1 LIHREDSL
9 PTIDAA
15 LVRRLIDIQFP
26 QWSGLPV
33 TPIVPGGWDNR
44 SFRLGDDKVVRLP
57 SNGAYSSHPEKEHRW
72 LSRLAPSLPCPIPI
86 PVALGEP
93 ARDYPWRWVIHR
105 WVQGE
110 VAAPTE
116 IAESRPFADDLAD
129 FLLALQ
135 RIESAGG
142 PPPGVKNFHR
152 GGHLSNYDGE
162 LREAIRLLGPRID
175 GSMITRHWEAAL
187 DSEWS
192 HPPVWT
198 HGDIAIGGFRW
209 MQRRGAAHAPGRC
222 GRESS
227 SPRDA
232 RRQARPSGRIRGA

>member
-1 LIHREDSL
+1 
-9 PTIDAA
+9 
-15 LVRRLIDIQFP
+15 
-26 QWSGLPV
+26 
-33 TPIVPGGWDNR
+33 
-44 SFRLGDDKVVRLP
+44 
-57 SNGAYSSHPEKEHRW
+57 
-72 LSRLAPSLPCPIPI
+72 
-86 PVALGEP
+86 
-93 ARDYPWRWVIHR
+93 VIHR
-105 WVQGE
+105 WVLGE

-198 HGDIAIGGFRW
+198 HGDIAIGNLLARNGRLAGVIDFGGLAVGDPACDLSIAWTVFRGEGRKAFRSRLPLDAETW
-209 MQRRGAAHAPGRC
+209 RRARAWTLWKGVVLAAGCSKTSAAEWSDPWRVIGEASD
-222 GRESS
+222 GGIEI
-227 SPRDA
+227 P
-232 RRQARPSGRIRGA
+232 